1 MNVMIIGGT
10 SGMGL
15 GLARHY
21 LGQGARVAICGR
33 DLGCVDPVIRAHAQ
47 LRQYEFDIADRERVE
62 AAVTDFACGGLDLLV
77 VSAGCHADAAAL
89 AADPALGARMLATNV
104 SGLTYAFDAAAR
116 MMKSG
121 QLVAIA
127 SVAGLMRDY
136 PGGSLYSANKR
147 AVIALCG
154 LYRKT
159 LAPFGLH
166 VGVVVPGYVDTAKL
180 RELNGGDAGGKPFLV
195 SEADAVAR
203 IAAAIGARADMT
215 VFPWQM
221 QWLVRLFNALPL
233 GLRRLRR
240 K

>member
-15 GLARHY
+15 GLAMHY
-21 LGQGARVAICGR
+21 LGQGARVAVCGR
-33 DLGCVDPVIRAHAQ
+33 DLGRIDPAIRARICAYQ
-47 LRQYEFDIADRERVE
+47 FDIADRGEVE
-62 AAVTDFACGGLDLLV
+62 SAVEDFGRGGLDLLV
-77 VSAGCHADAAAL
+77 VSAGCYADAAAL
-89 AADPALGARMLATNV
+89 AADPSLGARMLATNV

-116 MMKSG
+116 VMKAG

-127 SVAGLMRDY
+127 SIAGLMRDY

-147 AVIALCG
+147 TVIALCS

-159 LAPFGLH
+159 LAPVGIH

-180 RELNGGDAGGKPFLV
+180 RELNGGDAGSKPFLL

-203 IAAAIGARADMT
+203 IAAAIAARADMT
-215 VFPWQM
+215 VFPWQLHC
-221 QWLVRLFNALPL
+221 LVRLFNALPL